1 MRRARAVAPAF
12 VSAFASVVAVAGLV
26 ACGSPE
32 SEAPDADTS
41 VPAGGGFGPQSV
53 APDPLLG
60 STITDPIVLES
71 SMLAA
76 QELPAGYAAI
86 PDPVRDLGLDP
97 APDYDSPDR
106 SGTDPDECANVL
118 APISEQRA
126 DASSDAVVRYSGPN
140 FSSIDEDAASYL
152 DDEVAQV
159 FGAVQE
165 TFAGCATYTGTD
177 ADGFA
182 VDYRLEPRDQET
194 IGDASAS
201 VRLTTTSEGF
211 SLVSEA
217 VVAVVDRTVMQLVV
231 TSQEGADPAAVTD
244 LAKTAAEKIRGA
256 NTGV

>member
-1 MRRARAVAPAF
+1 
-12 VSAFASVVAVAGLV
+12 
-26 ACGSPE
+26 
-32 SEAPDADTS
+32 
-41 VPAGGGFGPQSV
+41 
-53 APDPLLG
+53 
-60 STITDPIVLES
+60 
-71 SMLAA
+71 MLAA

-152 DDEVAQV
+152 DDEAAQV

-201 VRLTTTSEGF
+201 VRLTTTSEGV

-217 VVAVVDRTVMQLVV
+217 VVAVVDRTVMQS
-231 TSQEGADPAAVTD
+231 TRSSAARTPASDPARHSTMTVTAQCRCAR
-244 LAKTAAEKIRGA
+244 LEWA
-256 NTGV
+256 NTPASVCGD